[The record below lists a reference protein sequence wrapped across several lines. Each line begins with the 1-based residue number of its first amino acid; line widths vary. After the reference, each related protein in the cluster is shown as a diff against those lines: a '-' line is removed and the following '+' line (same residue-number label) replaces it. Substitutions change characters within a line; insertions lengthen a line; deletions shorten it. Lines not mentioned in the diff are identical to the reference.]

1 MKSFPIGYY
10 NFSKDEA
17 LNFQLN
23 RFYSNRSLSYEELME
38 IGSKVKS
45 FEEWIACFTEL
56 GRTAEKNGEYRKAA
70 QSYRA
75 AQFYTLGE
83 TKAAN
88 GMPMKKVLYEKC
100 RENYDKVFSEK
111 EDLQYDRVPYQTGYL
126 PVYHM
131 TPQNSKGVIVIHGGY
146 DSFVQEFME
155 FLFYFYEKGYT
166 VFFFE
171 GPGQGEV
178 LHRYNLKMT
187 HEWENCTSAV
197 LDYYHL
203 TDITLIGIS
212 LGGYLATRAAAYDKR
227 ISRLIMYDL
236 IYDFYG
242 SLKARM
248 GKGKGLLF
256 DWMLRNEK
264 NPFWGIVEKKMNQI
278 YFTKWLLQQGYEIYE
293 NVHTPYE
300 YFHHIKRYNTREL
313 SKLITQDT
321 LVLAGEHDIYTVFYQ
336 QQLDALANAKSV
348 TGRIFT
354 QEESADH
361 HCQIGN
367 LGLVLETMEEWI
379 SLHSRT
385 KEDTS
390 PR

>member
-1 MKSFPIGYY
+1 
-10 NFSKDEA
+10 
-17 LNFQLN
+17 
-23 RFYSNRSLSYEELME
+23 
-38 IGSKVKS
+38 
-45 FEEWIACFTEL
+45 
-56 GRTAEKNGEYRKAA
+56 
-70 QSYRA
+70 
-75 AQFYTLGE
+75 
-83 TKAAN
+83 
-88 GMPMKKVLYEKC
+88 
-100 RENYDKVFSEK
+100 
-111 EDLQYDRVPYQTGYL
+111 
-126 PVYHM
+126 
-131 TPQNSKGVIVIHGGY
+131 
-146 DSFVQEFME
+146 
-155 FLFYFYEKGYT
+155 
-166 VFFFE
+166 
-171 GPGQGEV
+171 
-178 LHRYNLKMT
+178 
-187 HEWENCTSAV
+187 
-197 LDYYHL
+197 
-203 TDITLIGIS
+203 
-212 LGGYLATRAAAYDKR
+212 
-227 ISRLIMYDL
+227 MYDL

-248 GKGKGLLF
+248 GKGKGLFF

-354 QEESADH
+354 QAESADH

-385 KEDTS
+385 KEDTL